1 MRRLVLVIAA
11 AMGIALASAAP
22 ASAADASVG
31 TVDPFSWDPP
41 NVTINPGEQVTWTN
55 TSGGFHTL
63 RIDGQEHG
71 TPNTAWTYSQS
82 FAQPGTYSFVC
93 GIHLSAMSGTVTVNP
108 VVYTWQ
114 GTTGAAWDDPANWT
128 SAPSEP
134 GTYPGGFSPSDVV
147 VIDNGTQPQ
156 LDVDLTIGDLQI
168 SGAGSGRGGAGALT
182 VTKTATA
189 TGEFAGTGKT
199 TFKAANLTVTGL
211 LVEGDATARFEGNTH
226 LTGTVTLADTA
237 TIETAGTL
245 HGEGGGVAG
254 GAGTVINTGTVDPG
268 GTLTIHAA
276 YEQTGGGTLAVDVG
290 SSGAERLVTN
300 GATLNG
306 TLVVHTAGGFQPTA
320 GDTFNV
326 LTATSVT
333 GQFATFSADQP
344 GGITYKPNYSST
356 GVTLSVE
363 AAAVQQTQN
372 PSPTTTES
380 PPPFSTP
387 APTPVATATTSK
399 VAIAKL
405 AALPRK
411 CGRGHSLRFKLK
423 KPAGAISARVLVN
436 GKRRGSRS
444 GKTFTS
450 PITLKKLPK
459 RFTLTVQ
466 TTLVNGDKLVATKR
480 FSRC

>member
-1 MRRLVLVIAA
+1 MRRLVRVIAA
-11 AMGIALASAAP
+11 AVGIALASAAP
-22 ASAADASVG
+22 ASAADASIG

-41 NVTINPGEQVTWTN
+41 DVTINPGEQVTWTN

-71 TPNTAWTYSQS
+71 TPNTTWTYSQS
-82 FAQPGTYSFVC
+82 FALPGTYSFVC

-114 GTTGAAWDDPANWT
+114 GTTGAAWDNPANWT
-128 SAPSEP
+128 STPSEP
-134 GTYPGGFSPSDVV
+134 GTYPGGFSPSDIV

-168 SGAGSGRGGAGALT
+168 SGAGSGREGTGALT
-182 VTKTATA
+182 VTKTSTA
-189 TGEFAGTGKT
+189 TGEFAGSGKT

-211 LVEGDATARFEGNTH
+211 LVEGDASVRFEGNTH
-226 LTGTVTLADTA
+226 LTGTATLADTA
-237 TIETAGTL
+237 TLETAGTL

-254 GAGTVINTGTVDPG
+254 HAGTVVNSGTIDPG
-268 GTLTIHAA
+268 GTLTVASA
-276 YEQTGGGTLAVDVG
+276 YQQTGSGKLDIDI
-290 SSGAERLVTN
+290 SSGGAERLVTN
-300 GATLNG
+300 GATLDG
-306 TLVVHTAGGFQPTA
+306 TLAVHTAAGYQPA
-320 GDTFNV
+320 PSDTFNV

-333 GQFATFSADQP
+333 GQFASFSADQP
-344 GGITYKPNYSST
+344 GGITYKTNYSNT

-372 PSPTTTES
+372 PTTTAAEN
-380 PPPFSTP
+380 PLPTSTP
-387 APTPVATATTSK
+387 TPAPVATATTSK

-411 CGRGHSLRFKLK
+411 CGRGHSLRFRLK

-436 GKRRGSRS
+436 GKRRVSRS
-444 GKTFTS
+444 GKTFRS
-450 PITLKKLPK
+450 PITLRKLPK

-466 TTLVNGDKLVATKR
+466 TTLVNGNRLVATKK